1 LTNPIKV
8 PFHFTFAI
16 KKVFIRLVSFEVF
29 FLCGKW
35 HHFLANN
42 LATIQ
47 QSSACLLSFVTAT
60 KGFVVLTI
68 QILATR
74 SRVARGRQQ
83 STSISWPFT
92 GVTAQDCSH
101 CNFPVINFSAKTE
114 NRKHAGGQGKT
125 C

>member
-1 LTNPIKV
+1 MAPL
-8 PFHFTFAI
+8 
-16 KKVFIRLVSFEVF
+16 
-29 FLCGKW
+29 
-35 HHFLANN
+35 LANN

-114 NRKHAGGQGKT
+114 NTPAGKAKLVRRDT
-125 C
+125 AAIESC